1 MPFPKSRTRTSGSA
15 PEEGRLIVAKLY
27 KSTVHSNH
35 WIACVPGLGWFM
47 FPARENGWEERKP
60 ARGLDP
66 LYLREVP
73 AKLGENAG
81 FSQYGNVPAL
91 D

>member
-1 MPFPKSRTRTSGSA
+1 M
-15 PEEGRLIVAKLY
+15 AKLY
-27 KSTVHSNH
+27 KSTVHLNH
-35 WIACVPGLGWFM
+35 WIASVPGLGWFM

-81 FSQYGNVPAL
+81 FSQYGHTPGQERSSMEAVTV
-91 D
+91 